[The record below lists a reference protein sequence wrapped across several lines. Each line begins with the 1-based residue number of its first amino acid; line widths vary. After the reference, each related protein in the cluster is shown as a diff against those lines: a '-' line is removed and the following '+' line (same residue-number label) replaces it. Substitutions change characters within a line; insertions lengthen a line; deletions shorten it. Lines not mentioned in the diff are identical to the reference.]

1 MKSVTALANKA
12 YTSILGSLGAGAGP
26 EGNVNFQ
33 ASSNPAPIAAAQT
46 NTYTGAAFVSKFT
59 GKLLI
64 VGEINVTAS
73 AVDDSVGYSLLED
86 AAPIAGPVQ
95 PSIPVGHTTA
105 QGYGIVA
112 WIVSVAIGSS
122 HTFAIAAANATV
134 GHTVATATGGASI
147 IVYELP

>member
-26 EGNVNFQ
+26 EGNPNFLAQ
-33 ASSNPAPIAAAQT
+33 TNAAPLAAAQT
-46 NTYTGAAFVSKFT
+46 NTWTSSAFVAKFT
-59 GKLLI
+59 GKVLVI
-64 VGEINVTAS
+64 GEINVTAS
-73 AVDDSVGYSLLED
+73 AVDDSVGYSLEED
-86 AAPIAGPVQ
+86 GTPIAGPVQ
-95 PSIPVGHTTA
+95 PSIPVGHTNA

-112 WIVSVAIGSS
+112 WIVSVAVGSS